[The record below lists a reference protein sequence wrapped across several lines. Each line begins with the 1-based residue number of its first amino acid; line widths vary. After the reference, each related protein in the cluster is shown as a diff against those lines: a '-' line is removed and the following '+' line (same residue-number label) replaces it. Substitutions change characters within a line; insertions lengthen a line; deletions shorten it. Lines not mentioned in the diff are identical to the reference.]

1 MKNRDDALLRRIIEY
16 CSETE
21 EAIKFFGGEDVFRN
35 NKVFRNAACMPIMQ
49 IGELC
54 KLVSNDTRESNPQID
69 WRGWCGVRDIMAHQ
83 YTNLDY
89 KKTWLII
96 EKDLPKLKTDINNII
111 SQIDNEAIER
121 ISRIMD
127 ENHIEKYKAEE
138 VYHSIVDNSG
148 VSINVFSDEKIIEF
162 IKEMM

>member
-21 EAIKFFGGEDVFRN
+21 EAINFFGGEDVFRN

-96 EKDLPKLKTDINNII
+96 EKDLPKLKEDISSII
-111 SQIDNEAIER
+111 SEIDKKAIER
-121 ISRIMD
+121 ILKIMV
-127 ENHIEKYKAEE
+127 ENHIDKCSAEE
-138 VYHSIVDNSG
+138 VYHSIVDSSG
-148 VSINVFSDEKIIEF
+148 VSINVFSDEKIVKFIE
-162 IKEMM
+162 EMM